1 MKYVLTKPSVR
12 AGPPV
17 AFSALAAARATFPG
31 HWLLEAWGL
40 QLYWLSMS
48 TGIEIFDIGGAAS
61 NSRYMYW

>member
-40 QLYWLSMS
+40 QLLIKHVCR
-48 TGIEIFDIGGAAS
+48 GINF
-61 NSRYMYW
+61 